1 MKKRVFSFSR
11 FLHYLHKQRR
21 DPAVDIKGLAS
32 WNTGFN
38 FMSRILRKN
47 FPTLGKDCFEKITD
61 PEILVYL
68 PPKKSL
74 PEQQFLICPGGGYR

>member
-1 MKKRVFSFSR
+1 MQQIHFERSLYEERVFSFSR
-11 FLHYLHKQRR
+11 FLHYLHKQRH

-47 FPTLGKDCFEKITD
+47 FPAVGKR
-61 PEILVYL
+61 LL
-68 PPKKSL
+68 
-74 PEQQFLICPGGGYR
+74 